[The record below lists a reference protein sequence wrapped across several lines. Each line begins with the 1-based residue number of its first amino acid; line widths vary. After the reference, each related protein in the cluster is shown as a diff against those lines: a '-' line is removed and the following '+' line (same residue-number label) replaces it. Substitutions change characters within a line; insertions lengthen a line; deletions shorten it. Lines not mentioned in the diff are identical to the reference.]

1 MKNRNKLHKP
11 LNRYKDTKCYY
22 LMNYL
27 YGGLKGRDLIILT
40 QYEINSFD
48 KS

>member
-11 LNRYKDTKCYY
+11 LNRYKDTKCYC

-27 YGGLKGRDLIILT
+27 YGRDLIILT